1 MMVRQEGTYHGGR
14 KAEDRCAG
22 DYHEHLLAAGSAMI
36 EVVRLEGQTEAERN
50 LELLHTMVPLRC
62 GGVDV
67 PLDAQNHDLAALQP
81 APDLDRNYFVQQ
93 LEALEMAPAHKI
105 LARTE
110 VRSDMV
116 DCLPE
121 PRMLESME
129 EV

>member
-1 MMVRQEGTYHGGR
+1 MM
-14 KAEDRCAG
+14 
-22 DYHEHLLAAGSAMI
+22 
-36 EVVRLEGQTEAERN
+36 EVVRLEGQMEAERN
-50 LELLHTMVPLRC
+50 LELHHTMVPLRC

-67 PLDAQNHDLAALQP
+67 PLDAQSHDLAALHP

-93 LEALEMAPAHKI
+93 LEKALEMAPAHRI
-105 LARTE
+105 LAHTE

-129 EV
+129 EA